1 MESKVS
7 NLDYSGHKIFI
18 GLDVHL
24 TNWKATIMLEET
36 SFKTFSLDPSPA
48 LLRHYLE
55 KHFPGGEYFSA
66 YEAGFTGFSTHRS
79 LEQNGIN
86 NIVVNPA
93 DIPTTDKERKQ
104 KEDKRDSRKIAN
116 SLRNGQLQAIYIP
129 KVEMEELRSLVRYR
143 KTLVKEISRNKA
155 RVKSFL
161 YRNGISIPLEL
172 SGASKYW
179 SHNFTNWLKTVK
191 LTTDF
196 GHIVLMK
203 TLEIVIHLRT
213 TLLSIT
219 KDIKRIVKGDAQYTK
234 AIADLKSIPGI
245 GFIVAVTLLT
255 EIEEICRFKDLDH
268 LCSFIGLVPSTNSTG
283 DKDRT
288 RGITPRS
295 NKPLREVLIE
305 SAWVAIRND
314 SSMTLAYSN
323 LCRRMEPN
331 KAIIRIAKKLLNRIR
346 YVLKNNTT
354 YEIKSV

>member
-7 NLDYSGHKIFI
+7 NLDYGGHKIFI

-36 SFKTFSLDPSPA
+36 PFKTFSLDPSA
-48 LLRHYLE
+48 VLLRSYLE

-129 KVEMEELRSLVRYR
+129 RYR

-172 SGASKYW
+172 SGASKHW

-191 LTTDF
+191 LTTDY

-203 TLEIVIHLRT
+203 TLEIVVHLRT

-219 KDIKRIVKGDAQYTK
+219 KDIKRIIKSDAQYTK
-234 AIADLKSIPGI
+234 AIADLRSIPGI

-314 SSMTLAYSN
+314 SSMALAYSS
-323 LCRRMEPN
+323 LCKRMEPN
-331 KAIIRIAKKLLNRIR
+331 KAIIRIAKKLLNRVR

-354 YEIKSV
+354 YEIKTV